1 MPILDFDR
9 LKAAPLA
16 REPFEFVVVENFVE
30 KDALAAA
37 VADFPAISS
46 GGSYPAES
54 LKFGAG
60 FGNLIA
66 ALTGPELN
74 CAIGAKFAID
84 LGKRPTMLTVRGRG
98 DEKDGSIHTDS
109 ETKIITLLLY
119 MNPVWDHTGG
129 AAAAVAPGR

>member
-1 MPILDFDR
+1 M
-9 LKAAPLA
+9 
-16 REPFEFVVVENFVE
+16 VEDFVE

-54 LKFGAG
+54 LKYGAG

-84 LGKRPTMLTVRGRG
+84 LGKPTDHVNRPR
-98 DEKDGSIHTDS
+98 
-109 ETKIITLLLY
+109 
-119 MNPVWDHTGG
+119 
-129 AAAAVAPGR
+129 PG